1 MVEITQDE
9 AKMLRDNGRSE
20 DVHMSSR
27 TKKSRGKRYFMTE
40 SFKSKN
46 ILNEYRNL
54 KITETYTKND

>member
-1 MVEITQDE
+1 MIEITQDE
-9 AKMLRDNGRSE
+9 AKMLRENGRSE

-46 ILNEYRNL
+46 ILNDYRNI
-54 KITETYTKND
+54 KITETHTRND